1 MTDYII
7 KLSTEQ
13 LSGSITYVNS
23 PDPPSSPTLE
33 VEDFWRIR
41 LKAYLFLKI
50 IGVMC
55 MNHTY
60 ILEDMVGYV
69 LEIYRQR
76 HPANPVFFQ
85 HQSKG

>member
-41 LKAYLFLKI
+41 LNGLELEVGKKLTKLI
-50 IGVMC
+50 IEQKQKDLSR
-55 MNHTY
+55 NT
-60 ILEDMVGYV
+60 I
-69 LEIYRQR
+69 
-76 HPANPVFFQ
+76 
-85 HQSKG
+85 